1 MKVSATWT
9 MTHYFVLSS
18 TLQSTFSAPDT
29 VVLTLAV
36 LVPLLVMTAS
46 GSLLAVCVMGVKLRR
61 KGKTDKCKES
71 KSGRN

>member
-1 MKVSATWT
+1 

-18 TLQSTFSAPDT
+18 TLQCPFLSPDT

-46 GSLLAVCVMGVKLRR
+46 GSLLAVCVLGVRLRR
-61 KGKTDKCKES
+61 KGKTDKSKES